1 MKSRG
6 NLSWWKGAFPDSAV
20 NCKQPGVDGQDRR
33 AMSVRQHEILSGE
46 SRTSFASQAAFSSH
60 SVPPLCGRDS
70 HPASVPGKP
79 GTLWAVDEQA
89 GSSIF
94 ALYLRLPLQWFLPC
108 CLTGRLWYLEITHLT
123 RDVTPCAL
131 CYCQAVNEESS
142 CRGRGHLGF
151 TFRGSCPGR
160 WVTS

>member
-33 AMSVRQHEILSGE
+33 AVSVRQHEILSGE
-46 SRTSFASQAAFSSH
+46 SRASFASQAAFSSH

-89 GSSIF
+89 DVAPS
-94 ALYLRLPLQWFLPC
+94 LPC
-108 CLTGRLWYLEITHLT
+108 ISGS
-123 RDVTPCAL
+123 PCSGSFLA
-131 CYCQAVNEESS
+131 AS
-142 CRGRGHLGF
+142 LGGCGIW
-151 TFRGSCPGR
+151 R
-160 WVTS
+160 